1 MMLSIEDIKD
11 LVLFARKQKVKVL
24 QIGDVKLEMSDYAFI
39 EDVTK
44 EASIEVKEKDVD
56 PKIWAE
62 EKEEMDQKEY
72 DDLLFHSSN
81 S

>member
-44 EASIEVKEKDVD
+44 EASVEVKEKDAD

>member
-1 MMLSIEDIKD
+1 MMLSIEDVKD
-11 LVLFARKQKVKVL
+11 LVMFARQQKVKVL

-44 EASIEVKEKDVD
+44 EASIEAKKDDAD
-56 PKIWAE
+56 PKIWVD
-62 EKEEMDQKEY
+62 EKEEMDPKEY
-72 DDLLFHSSN
+72 DELLFHSSN

>member
-44 EASIEVKEKDVD
+44 EASVEVKEKDVD